1 MLDSYVCSGAM
12 MRCTMGDK
20 PAKLTVL
27 PSRTVF
33 LCGQPMANISDHKS
47 MVNLAPFGRC
57 RSLGFP
63 DTAAATAAHLGK
75 LTPMP
80 CKHNTPSPW
89 LSGKTDY
96 FDKSQ
101 PSLLKSCKLQCMWG
115 GTISLVDDGQ
125 KGEGTQYVNKSGKLS
140 ADDIQAESNEKN
152 ELKPETILDG
162 IQLALDVAGFAP
174 GVGAFADLTNA
185 AIYAFRGDMVNAG
198 LSLVAA
204 VPGVGDAAAGAKLV
218 GKGMKMAKA
227 AEKTTETAAKT
238 IKTADSALSAT
249 KQAEKGL
256 ASGQKVPFGELTN
269 RPVSQKSNMAPGQKV
284 PFGELTNRP
293 VSQSSNMAPGQKVP
307 FGELTRQSHSSTNI
321 PTSSSENIIE
331 QASKT
336 VSDSKPINANTLEEL
351 EHTKKVLE
359 ADEMSRKTNRF
370 LDYEA

>member
-1 MLDSYVCSGAM
+1 MSDSYVCSGAM
-12 MRCTMGDK
+12 MRCTMGTQ

-33 LCGQPMANISDHKS
+33 LCGQPMANVSDHVS
-47 MVNLAPFGRC
+47 MVNLAPFGMC

-63 DTAAATAAHLGK
+63 ATASATAANLGK

-80 CKHNTPSPW
+80 CVHNTPMPW
-89 LSGKTDY
+89 ISGKADY
-96 FDKSQ
+96 FDKDHH
-101 PSLLKSCKLQCMWG
+101 SLLKSCKLRCMWG
-115 GTISLVDDGQ
+115 GMISLVDDGQ
-125 KGEGTQYVNKSGKLS
+125 KGEGTQYVNKNGKLS
-140 ADDIQAESNEKN
+140 ADDIQAESNKKN
-152 ELKPETILDG
+152 GLNPDTILDG

-204 VPGVGDAAAGAKLV
+204 VPGVGDAASGAKLV

-227 AEKTTETAAKT
+227 AEKTTEATAKT
-238 IKTADSALSAT
+238 IKTADGALSAAP
-249 KQAEKGL
+249 KAEKGL
-256 ASGQKVPFGELTN
+256 SPGQKVPFGELTN

-284 PFGELTNRP
+284 PFGELTKRP
-293 VSQSSNMAPGQKVP
+293 VSSSNMASGQKVP
-307 FGELTRQSHSSTNI
+307 FGELTRQSHPSTNI
-321 PTSSSENIIE
+321 PTSSRENIIE
-331 QASKT
+331 KASKT
-336 VSDSKPINANTLEEL
+336 VTETKPINANTMEEL

>member
-1 MLDSYVCSGAM
+1 MADSYVCSGATM
-12 MRCTMGDK
+12 CCTMGTQ

-33 LCGQPMANISDHKS
+33 LCGQPMANISDHVS
-47 MVNLAPFGRC
+47 MVNLAPFGLC

-63 DTAAATAAHLGK
+63 ATASATAANLGR

-80 CKHNTPSPW
+80 CVHNTPMPW
-89 LSGKTDY
+89 MPGKADY

-101 PSLLKSCKLQCMWG
+101 PALLRTCKLQCMWG

-125 KGEGTQYVNKSGKLS
+125 KGEGTQYVAKSGKLS
-140 ADDIQAESNEKN
+140 ADDIQAESNKKN
-152 ELKPETILDG
+152 GLKPEAILDG
-162 IQLALDVAGFAP
+162 IQMALDVAGFVP
-174 GVGAFADLTNA
+174 GAGAFADLANA

-256 ASGQKVPFGELTN
+256 A
-269 RPVSQKSNMAPGQKV
+269 PGQKV
-284 PFGELTNRP
+284 PFGELT
-293 VSQSSNMAPGQKVP
+293 Q
-307 FGELTRQSHSSTNI
+307 QSHSSTNI